1 MRILYCNKYNFPFSG
16 TEVYLFEAMEM
27 MRRAGHEVAL
37 FSMADPRGEPTPY
50 DRHFVPHI
58 NFKDESQGILDRGLH
73 AAHAIYSSTA
83 RRRLRRMLQEFRPDL
98 AHVRNIYHHL
108 SPSIL
113 WELRV
118 QHVPV
123 LYHLNDFKVL
133 CPSYNMV
140 SNGRACER
148 CRGGQ
153 FWRVITEDCYSGPLG
168 SGVVLAA
175 EAYFNHWLQ
184 TYEKC
189 VNRFLAPS
197 RFVKEKLIEAGWR
210 AERIDVL
217 PHFQRIPKDFP
228 DGSRVGA
235 PVLYFGRLSPEKGVA
250 DLLRAMQRIPRIRL
264 NIAGDGPQRVQL
276 ETLSSRLGLA
286 NVEFLGHLTRE
297 QLDYAIANSSF
308 SILPSHAYETL
319 GKSILESFAHGRP
332 VIASDLGS
340 RRELIKEGENGLLF
354 RAGDIEQLAGAIS
367 FLYDRPAL
375 AKEMGAV
382 GREYVREHHSP
393 EKYYQA
399 LTSLYEQMLSRR
411 ARIGAKPAR
420 PKLQVSFIGGRGV
433 LSKYSGIE
441 AYYEEVGK
449 QLVTLGHDVTIY
461 CRTHFTPPQATHNG
475 MRLVRLPTLR
485 SKHFETLLH
494 TILSTG
500 HALLTPAN
508 IVHYHAL
515 GPALF
520 SFIPRLFGKK
530 TIVTVQG
537 LDWQR
542 TKWGRFAASVLRFGE
557 VASAKFPTSTMV
569 VSRTLQHYYA
579 SRYKAPTSYIPNGA
593 YCRERCTG
601 THLDEWG
608 LEPDNYI
615 LYLGRFSPEKNCHL
629 LISAYE
635 QLQTPVKLAMAGGS
649 SYTDDYES
657 SLRAHEGDHIRL
669 LNYVSGQALDELLT
683 NAMLFVLPSDLEG
696 LSLALLDAMGAGV
709 CVLASDIPENREVVE
724 GAGFTFKHG
733 EVADLAR
740 MLQLLIFDEP
750 TRKAAAIAGQQK
762 IREQYQWR
770 QIAREIEREYWR
782 VLGWKEDHHLFR
794 TSLGQSLGFPDRTP
808 DSDGIAHNE
817 GLRQLP

>member
-1 MRILYCNKYNFPFSG
+1 MKILYCNKYNFPFSG

-27 MRRAGHEVAL
+27 MRAAGHEVAL

-50 DRHFVPHI
+50 DHHFVPHI
-58 NFKDESQGILDRGLH
+58 DFKESQGILGRGLH

-83 RRRLRRMLQEFRPDL
+83 RRRLRQMIEEFRPDL
-98 AHVRNIYHHL
+98 AHIRNIYHHL

-113 WELRV
+113 WELRA

-140 SNGRACER
+140 SNGHACER

-153 FWRVITEDCYSGPLG
+153 FWRVITENCYYGPLG

-175 EAYFNHWLQ
+175 EAYFHHWLE

-189 VNRFLAPS
+189 VDRFLAPS
-197 RFVKEKLIEAGWR
+197 RFVKDKLVEAGWK

-217 PHFQRIPKDFP
+217 PHFQRIPEHISNRSDVDTPILF
-228 DGSRVGA
+228 
-235 PVLYFGRLSPEKGVA
+235 FGRLSPEKGVA

-264 NIAGDGPQRVQL
+264 SIAGDGPQRAQL
-276 ETLSSRLGLA
+276 ESLSARLGLV
-286 NVEFLGHLTRE
+286 NVEFLGHLSRE
-297 QLDYAIANSSF
+297 QLDCAISNCCF

-340 RRELIKEGENGLLF
+340 RRELIKEGKNGLLF

-375 AKEMGAV
+375 AKEMGSA

-393 EKYYQA
+393 ETYYQA
-399 LTSLYEQMLSRR
+399 LTSLYQEMSSQR
-411 ARIGAKPAR
+411 ARSAAKPVR

-441 AYYEEVGK
+441 AYYEEVGQ
-449 QLVTLGHDVTIY
+449 QLVALGHDVTVY

-508 IVHYHAL
+508 IIHYHAL

-542 TKWGRFAASVLRFGE
+542 KKWGCFASSVLRLGE
-557 VASAKFPTSTMV
+557 MAAVKFPTSTTV
-569 VSRTLQHYYA
+569 VSRTLQQYYA
-579 SRYKAPTSYIPNGA
+579 SRYKAPTFYIPNGA
-593 YCRERCTG
+593 DCRERCTG
-601 THLDEWG
+601 AHLDEWR

-649 SYTDDYES
+649 SYTDAYES
-657 SLRAHEGDHIRL
+657 KLRAHQSDCIRL
-669 LNYVSGQALDELLT
+669 LNYVSGRALDELLT
-683 NAMLFVLPSDLEG
+683 NALLFVLPSDLEG

-709 CVLASDIPENREVVE
+709 CVLASDIPENCELVE

-733 EVADLAR
+733 DISDLAR
-740 MLQLLIFDEP
+740 MLLLLIFDAP
-750 TRKAAAIAGQQK
+750 MRRAAAVAGQHK
-762 IREQYQWR
+762 IRQRYQWHE
-770 QIAREIEREYWR
+770 IAREIEREYWR
-782 VLGWKEDHHLFR
+782 VLGWKEGDQSVQTASGPGLKFR
-794 TSLGQSLGFPDRTP
+794 
-808 DSDGIAHNE
+808 DGVPTLD
-817 GLRQLP
+817 GVTRKVVSR